1 VSRRDILKYAV
12 AAPIA
17 LGLGA
22 SSNALGTTDRA
33 LADAAFSVAAPT
45 LDQPVSIIGRARWGA
60 DESLRRGGPVY
71 DDAVLA
77 GVVHHSATGNDY
89 APQDSAAIVRSIYVY
104 HTRDLGWGDIAY
116 NALVDRYGQ
125 VFEGRFGGI
134 SRPVLGS
141 HTGGFNTDTWA
152 VCMIGNFDKEPP
164 PPVQLRAVGQLLGWR
179 LAVAGVD
186 PKAATMLTSAGG
198 PDTRFPAGA
207 TPKLPTIFAHRD
219 VGDTECPGNVGYAFL
234 DRIRDIASRFNQP
247 PDDQDVSELLRGG
260 AIDARWQALGGKNGP
275 LGSPNSPEA
284 AGDGSTR
291 YVVFER
297 GAVYW
302 SPPTGAQAVSGAI
315 YDAWATLGY
324 ERGRLGL
331 PTSGLLQEPEWIV
344 QNFQHGTLNVDRQT
358 SEVTSV
364 MDGVPAIV
372 PAPPPGGPPVQLER
386 FSPARDRTV

>member
-1 VSRRDILKYAV
+1 VSRRAVLKIAT

-17 LGLGA
+17 LGLNAASQGFGA
-22 SSNALGTTDRA
+22 GRA
-33 LADAAFSVAAPT
+33 LADGARSAAAPV
-45 LDQPVSIIGRARWGA
+45 LGQPVSIINRAGWGA
-60 DESLRRGGPVY
+60 DERLRRGGPVY

-89 APQDSAAIVRSIYVY
+89 APKDSAAIVRSIYVY

-134 SRPVLGS
+134 ANPVLGS

-152 VCMIGNFDKEPP
+152 VCMIGNFDKEAPP
-164 PPVQLRAVGQLLGWR
+164 PAQLRAVGQLLGWR
-179 LAVAGVD
+179 LAVGGVN
-186 PKAATMLTSAGG
+186 PKAATVLRSAGG

-207 TPKLPTIFAHRD
+207 TPTLPTIFAHRD
-219 VGDTECPGNVGYAFL
+219 VGQTECPGNVGYAFL
-234 DRIRDIASRFNQP
+234 GEIRDIAARFNQP
-247 PDDQDVSELLRGG
+247 PDAQDVSELLRGG
-260 AIDARWQALGGKNGP
+260 AIDARWRSLGGKSGP
-275 LGSPNSPEA
+275 LGPPLSPEA
-284 AGDGSTR
+284 TGDGSAR
-291 YVVFER
+291 YVVFAR

-331 PTSGLLQEPEWIV
+331 PTSGEVQEPEWIV

-358 SEVTSV
+358 GQVTRV
-364 MDGVPAIV
+364 MDGIAAAV

>member
-1 VSRRDILKYAV
+1 
-12 AAPIA
+12 
-17 LGLGA
+17 
-22 SSNALGTTDRA
+22 
-33 LADAAFSVAAPT
+33 
-45 LDQPVSIIGRARWGA
+45 
-60 DESLRRGGPVY
+60 
-71 DDAVLA
+71 
-77 GVVHHSATGNDY
+77 
-89 APQDSAAIVRSIYVY
+89 
-104 HTRDLGWGDIAY
+104 
-116 NALVDRYGQ
+116 

-134 SRPVLGS
+134 ARPVLGS

-186 PKAATMLTSAGG
+186 PKAATMLSSAGG

-234 DRIRDIASRFNQP
+234 DRIRDIAARYDQP
-247 PDDQDVSELLRGG
+247 PNDQDVSELLRGG
-260 AIDARWQALGGKNGP
+260 AIDARWQSLGGKNGP
-275 LGSPNSPEA
+275 LGSPLSPEA
-284 AGDGSTR
+284 PGDGSTR

-344 QNFQHGTLNVDRQT
+344 QNFQHGTLNIDRQT